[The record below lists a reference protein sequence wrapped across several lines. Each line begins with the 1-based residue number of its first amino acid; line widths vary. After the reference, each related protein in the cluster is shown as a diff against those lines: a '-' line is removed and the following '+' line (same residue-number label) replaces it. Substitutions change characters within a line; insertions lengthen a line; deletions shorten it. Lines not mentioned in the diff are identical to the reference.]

1 VSWPLRRDEFL
12 SAGQDL
18 LFDVIE
24 VLHDRVARPR
34 DRTFHDFC
42 DCGWHYSDFVL
53 ETGRRLYRWQVNQLL
68 DQSALGYR
76 LADDGEDVGRLVST
90 TDEARTEL
98 LQAMVNRTD
107 PVTGDL
113 VQYAIHLFRKRDA
126 TDDDKRTAIEK
137 LYQVL
142 EPARKAGRFRSS
154 PLTKADEDLFGI
166 ANRYAIR
173 HGDGKA
179 EQLRDYDSA
188 YLDWLFWWYLATV
201 ELADRLSDQSGT
213 TRS

>member
-1 VSWPLRRDEFL
+1 M
-12 SAGQDL
+12 
-18 LFDVIE
+18 
-24 VLHDRVARPR
+24 
-34 DRTFHDFC
+34 T
-42 DCGWHYSDFVL
+42 
-53 ETGRRLYRWQVNQLL
+53 
-68 DQSALGYR
+68 
-76 LADDGEDVGRLVST
+76 DDGEDAGRLVT
-90 TDEARTEL
+90 VTDEARSEL
-98 LQAMVNRTD
+98 VQSMVNRAD

-113 VQYAIHLFRKRDA
+113 VRYAIHLFRKRDA

-142 EPARKAGRFRSS
+142 EPARKAGRFRSP

-179 EQLRDYDSA
+179 EQIRDYDPA

-201 ELADRLSDQSGT
+201 ELAHRLSDQSGT
-213 TRS
+213 TGS